1 MTTKT
6 RDDLKNLLDSFNEAI
21 TYWLTNLNNTTTT
34 STTTTIG
41 NSKIT
46 DPIDELYKL
55 IKLIKAHVT
64 KVGIIFKPNNLK
76 KDPNVAYNTLEKL
89 SETLVLLISLIQLF
103 KIKEE
108 EISKIFY
115 DEIFNNV
122 KNLIVSINQLSNEL
136 MIIFDQDNGDDED
149 TDDKEEVSDDGRLV
163 GVGRIWSNCDALI
176 KLLDEGAVGLLS
188 NKIKQSILL
197 LDDGFEEFKEWAE
210 NPQDMDDDPFGF
222 SDDDE
227 DDDGEE
233 EEDGY
238 VNEEPPVDNS
248 EISKFALKW
257 VKKIELIKLLISSFK
272 KSIPKTTSGQLIDEI
287 NSIQL
292 KLINLIDKFI
302 MNLMLDTTIDDEIL
316 KNTKEITLQ
325 ANKLSK
331 IGISIHSSDDKKSK
345 WYETWINKFIIDS
358 E

>member
-21 TYWLTNLNNTTTT
+21 KYWLTNLDNTTK
-34 STTTTIG
+34 STG

-89 SETLVLLISLIQLF
+89 SETLVLLISLIQSF
-103 KIKEE
+103 KIKQE

-136 MIIFDQDNGDDED
+136 MIIFDQDGDNDED
-149 TDDKEEVSDDGRLV
+149 DREEVSDDGRLV

-227 DDDGEE
+227 DDDEEEGEE
-233 EEDGY
+233 DDRY

-302 MNLMLDTTIDDEIL
+302 MNLMLDTTIDEEIL

-331 IGISIHSSDDKKSK
+331 IGISIHSTDDKKSK

>member
-21 TYWLTNLNNTTTT
+21 KYWLTNLDNTTK
-34 STTTTIG
+34 STG

-76 KDPNVAYNTLEKL
+76 KDSNVAYNTLEKL

-103 KIKEE
+103 KIKQE

-136 MIIFDQDNGDDED
+136 MIIFDQDGDNDED
-149 TDDKEEVSDDGRLV
+149 DREEVSDDGRLV

-227 DDDGEE
+227 DDDEEEGEE
-233 EEDGY
+233 DDRY

-331 IGISIHSSDDKKSK
+331 IGISIHSTDDKKSK